1 MGMPTYVEKKISDFK
16 AGDYAQGVFYIKDS
30 ELKTTTTSNK
40 YMNFTFADKT
50 GEVNAKL
57 WDWDEENA
65 VRFKAGILV
74 KARGSVI
81 DWQGQPQF
89 KIDSI
94 GKVLDTDNVKIE
106 DFIPSA
112 PYSGEAMYKF
122 IMTVINEKMQD
133 EEFKKI
139 ATHII
144 EENRELLLIAPA
156 AKRNHHAIR
165 AGLLYHTSTM
175 LRSALT
181 LSSIYTFLNK
191 DLLFTGVILHDIG
204 KLFEMKQ
211 NETGL
216 VSEYTVE
223 GTLLG
228 HIIQG
233 INYIDAVGR
242 QIGINPEKSLLL
254 QHMILSHHYLPEHG
268 SPKPPAFPEAEMLHY
283 LDILDARMYD
293 MEQAAD
299 STEIGSFSERI
310 WSLENR
316 SIYKSP
322 AIYKENK

>member
-1 MGMPTYVEKKISDFK
+1 MPTYVEKKINEFK
-16 AGDYAQGVFYIKDS
+16 AGDSVHGVFYVKES

-57 WDWDEENA
+57 WDWDEDNA
-65 VRFKAGILV
+65 SRFKAGTLV
-74 KARGSVI
+74 KAKGSVI
-81 DWQGQPQF
+81 DWQGQMQF
-89 KIDSI
+89 KIDSM
-94 GKVLDTDNVKIE
+94 GKVLASDGIKTE
-106 DFIPSA
+106 DYIPSA

-122 IMTVINEKMQD
+122 IMTVIQEKMQD
-133 EEFKKI
+133 ADFKKI
-139 ATHII
+139 TTYII
-144 EENRELLLIAPA
+144 EQNKDALLIAPA

-165 AGLLYHTSTM
+165 AGLLFHTSTM
-175 LRSALT
+175 LRGALT
-181 LSSIYTFLNK
+181 LSSIYTFLKK
-191 DLLFTGVILHDIG
+191 DLLFAGVILHDIG

-211 NETGL
+211 SETGL

-228 HIIQG
+228 HIVQG
-233 INYIDAVGR
+233 VSYIGAVG
-242 QIGINPEKSLLL
+242 QELAIDPEKVLLL
-254 QHMILSHHYLPEHG
+254 EHMILSHHYIPEHG

-293 MEQAAD
+293 MEQAAEA
-299 STEIGSFSERI
+299 TETGCFSERI

-322 AIYKENK
+322 AVYGAD

>member
-1 MGMPTYVEKKISDFK
+1 MPAYIEKKIGEFK
-16 AGDYAQGVFYIKDS
+16 AGDSVQGVFYIRDS
-30 ELKTTTTSNK
+30 ELKTTTTGNR

-57 WDWDEENA
+57 WDWDEDNA
-65 VRFKAGILV
+65 ARFKAGILV

-89 KIDSI
+89 KIDFV
-94 GKVLDTDNVKIE
+94 GKVLDSDQIKIE
-106 DFIPSA
+106 DYIPSA
-112 PYSGEAMYKF
+112 PYSGDAMYKF
-122 IMTVINEKMQD
+122 IMTVIHDKMQD
-133 EEFKKI
+133 EEFQRI
-139 ATHII
+139 VTYIV
-144 EENRELLLIAPA
+144 EENKAALLIAPA
-156 AKRNHHAIR
+156 AKKNHHAVR
-165 AGLLYHTSTM
+165 AGLLFHTSTM
-175 LRSALT
+175 LRGALT

-191 DLLFTGVILHDIG
+191 DLLFAGVILHDIG

-233 INYIDAVGR
+233 INYIDETGKAL
-242 QIGINPEKSLLL
+242 GISPEKTLLL
-254 QHMILSHHYLPEHG
+254 KHMILSHHYIPEYG
-268 SPKPPAFPEAEMLHY
+268 SPKAPAFPEAEMLHY

-293 MEQAAD
+293 MEQAVEG
-299 STEIGSFSERI
+299 TETGGFSERI

-316 SIYKSP
+316 SVYKSP
-322 AIYKENK
+322 AIYPENQ